1 MKLLISAS
9 NSGLGASFCLGL
21 LCLLYGCSEPEARRE
36 DNADA
41 RAEGGP
47 AERLVFVGTYTDGA
61 AEGIYLLRLDSRT
74 GELSPT
80 EHLTPADDPSF
91 LAIHPSGRFIY
102 CVNEMLAVDGE
113 PGVSA
118 YSISPESGELT
129 FLNRLPAGGTYP
141 CHLTVDP
148 TGKNLL
154 VANYGGSSVGLFRL
168 GADGRLTERA
178 VLAEHVGSSVHERQD
193 VPHPHGVTLDPT
205 NRFAFIPDLGLDR
218 IVTYAFDAKR
228 GALTPA
234 AAPFAAVEP
243 GSGPRHF
250 SLGRDGRFGYL
261 INELASTVTVFKLE
275 PKNGALVARQTVS
288 TLPEAFRGQS
298 TTAEIEVHPTGRFL
312 YGSNRGHDSIVVFA
326 IEPRSGQLTYVEHE
340 STLGQTPRNFGIDPG
355 GRFLLAA
362 NQKSDSVVV
371 FRIDQE
377 TGALNPTGHSAEVPT
392 PVCVTFF
399 PQ

>member
-1 MKLLISAS
+1 MPS
-9 NSGLGASFCLGL
+9 
-21 LCLLYGCSEPEARRE
+21 
-36 DNADA
+36 
-41 RAEGGP
+41 
-47 AERLVFVGTYTDGA
+47 ERLVFVGTYTDGA

-74 GELSPT
+74 GELTPT
-80 EHLTPADDPSF
+80 EYLMPADDPSF
-91 LAIHPSGRFIY
+91 LAIHPSGRFMY
-102 CVNEMLAVDGE
+102 CVNEMLALDGE
-113 PGVSA
+113 PAVSA
-118 YSISPESGELT
+118 YSIEPESGKLT

-154 VANYGGSSVGLFRL
+154 VANYGGSSIGLFRL
-168 GADGRLTERA
+168 DVDGRLSERV
-178 VLAEHVGSSVHERQD
+178 VLAEHEGSSVHERQEA
-193 VPHPHGVTLDPT
+193 PHPHGVTLDPM

-218 IVTYAFDAKR
+218 IVTYAFDADL

-234 AAPFAAVEP
+234 TVPFAAVEP

-275 PKNGALVARQTVS
+275 SKDGALVAQQTVS
-288 TLPEAFRGQS
+288 TLPEGFGGQS

-312 YGSNRGHDSIVVFA
+312 YGSNRGHDSIAVFT
-326 IEPRSGQLTYVEHE
+326 IDPESGRLAYVEHE
-340 STLGQTPRNFGIDPG
+340 STLGQTPRNFGIDPS

-362 NQKSDSVVV
+362 NRKSDSVVV

-392 PVCVTFF
+392 PVCVKFL